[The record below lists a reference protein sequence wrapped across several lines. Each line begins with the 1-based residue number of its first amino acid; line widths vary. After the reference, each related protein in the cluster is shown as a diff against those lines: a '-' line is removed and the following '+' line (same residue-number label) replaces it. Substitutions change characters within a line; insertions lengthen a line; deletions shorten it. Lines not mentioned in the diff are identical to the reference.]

1 MKTHRVKT
9 QKEPT
14 IALINVVFLM
24 LIFFLIAGTVAP
36 QLDPDLALV
45 NTADL
50 DLSAPPDGLVVFP
63 DGALSANGQ
72 AVSDVTAYLAGR
84 NVDQRATV
92 RVIPDENLPAKT
104 LLEIAAALRA
114 ADVESVVIATE
125 RAAQ

>member
-1 MKTHRVKT
+1 MKTRRVKT

-36 QLDPDLALV
+36 QLDPNLALV

-50 DLSAPPDGLVVFP
+50 DLSAPPNGLVVFP
-63 DGALSANGQ
+63 DGTLSANGQ
-72 AVSDVTAYLAGR
+72 PVDNVTVYLTGR
-84 NVDQRATV
+84 SADQRATV
-92 RVIPDENLPAKT
+92 RVIPDESLPAKT

-114 ADVESVVIATE
+114 ADVETVVVATQ